1 MFTVL
6 EAAILPDGVTTLE
19 QGAFA
24 KCSSM
29 MQYSGKGVTSY
40 GQFAF
45 QDTALSSFEIPKGVA
60 DIESLVFKLRHRR
73 YTLAEGNETYMVRWY
88 TVQQIR

>member
-1 MFTVL
+1 
-6 EAAILPDGVTTLE
+6 
-19 QGAFA
+19 
-24 KCSSM
+24 

-60 DIESLVFKLRHRR
+60 DIESLVF
-73 YTLAEGNETYMVRWY
+73 
-88 TVQQIR
+88 